1 MKGAAGGAARWPG
14 PVVRADVMTLCCLSS
29 DPAAKV
35 LKRLRERGRL
45 VQTGERR
52 GAKYTLGEPASA

>member
-1 MKGAAGGAARWPG
+1 M
-14 PVVRADVMTLCCLSS
+14 VRADVMTLCCLSS